1 MWAYVDETGNTLNN
15 LFDEDQPLF
24 STAAFITKTN
34 FDLVAK
40 GNIAAIAKKVGV
52 DALHANVLGVA
63 KIEQIAPDLLKLLK
77 KTDCRFFISRVEKKY
92 LAACKVVDVYF
103 DQGENKAMPW
113 SVYWIRHLRLLLTFK
128 MASFVVT
135 PEIAATVWDCVTA
148 KSDFT
153 SKKHFVQ
160 AAEAMLHNVQFVPDA
175 RSRKI
180 ITDALEWAIENP
192 EEFSTHMS
200 EKALRYQHS
209 PNFVAF
215 TNLLDGLQDASE
227 RWKRPVREIVHDA
240 QAEVEQVFATWH
252 ATISKPELA
261 NAETLSW
268 PGENKPFM
276 IQKVTGSTFRTA
288 TEEESAG
295 LQVIDVVLWC
305 FMRFFSGKEIGQEA
319 AKLLNWV
326 MKRAYQHDFS
336 FEGVGRQVEAE
347 IGNIMNADM
356 TEEQLAEGRK
366 LCAGMEAQRQALVS
380 THSIRKAGELAGDVS
395 RR

>member
-15 LFDEDQPLF
+15 LFDKNQPLY

-40 GNIAAIAKKVGV
+40 RSIATIAKKAGV

-77 KTDCRFFISRVEKKY
+77 KTDCCFFVSRVEKKY

-103 DQGENKAMPW
+103 DQGENKAVPW
-113 SVYWIRHLRLLLTFK
+113 SAYWVRPLRLMMTFK
-128 MASFVVT
+128 MANFVIT
-135 PEIAATVWDCVTA
+135 PEIAALVWNCVTA
-148 KSDFT
+148 KSEFT
-153 SKKHFVQ
+153 SKKYFVQ
-160 AAEAMLHNVQFVPDA
+160 AAEMMLHNVQFVPDA

-180 ITDALEWAIENP
+180 IADALEWAIENP
-192 EEFSTHMS
+192 EEFYTHMP

-215 TNLLDGLQDASE
+215 TNLLDGLQNASE
-227 RWKRPVREIVHDA
+227 RWKRPIREIVHDA

-252 ATISKPELA
+252 ATVSKPELA

-268 PGENKPFM
+268 PGESKPFM

-305 FMRFFSGKEIGQEA
+305 FMRIFSGKEIGPEA
-319 AKLLNWV
+319 AKLVNWV
-326 MKRAYQHDFS
+326 MHRAYQHDFS
-336 FEGVGRQVEAE
+336 FEGVGRQVETE
-347 IGNIMNADM
+347 IGTIMNADM
-356 TEEQLAEGRK
+356 TEEQFAKGHK
-366 LCAGMEAQRQALVS
+366 LCADMEAQRQALVA
-380 THSIRKAGELAGDVS
+380 THSIRKAGEVTEDVS
-395 RR
+395 RP

>member
-24 STAAFITKTN
+24 VTAAFITKTN

-40 GNIAAIAKKVGV
+40 SSIAAIAKKVDL

-92 LAACKVVDVYF
+92 LAACKVIDVYF
-103 DQGENKAMPW
+103 DQGENKAVPW
-113 SVYWIRHLRLLLTFK
+113 SAYWLRHLRLLLTFK
-128 MASFVVT
+128 MASFVIT
-135 PEIAATVWDCVTA
+135 PEIAAIVWDCVTA
-148 KSDFT
+148 KSEFT
-153 SKKHFVQ
+153 SKKHFVLG
-160 AAEAMLHNVQFVPDA
+160 AEAMLDNVQFVPDV
-175 RSRKI
+175 RSRQI
-180 ITDALEWAIENP
+180 ITDALVWAIANP

-215 TNLLDGLQDASE
+215 VNLLDGLQNASE
-227 RWKRPVREIVHDA
+227 RWKRPVREIVHDK
-240 QAEVEQVFATWH
+240 QAEVEKVFATWH

-261 NAETLSW
+261 KAEGLSW
-268 PGENKPFM
+268 PGESKAFKV
-276 IQKVTGSTFRTA
+276 QKVTGSTFRTA

-295 LQVIDVVLWC
+295 LQVVDVVLWC
-305 FMRFFSGKEIGQEA
+305 FKRIFSDKEIGQEA

-326 MKRAYQHDFS
+326 MQRAYQNDFS
-336 FEGVGRQVEAE
+336 FEGVGMQVEAE
-347 IGNIMNADM
+347 LGRIMDADM
-356 TEEQLAEGRK
+356 SKEQLAEGRK
-366 LCAGMEAQRQALVS
+366 LMAEMEAQRKALVAA
-380 THSIRKAGELAGDVS
+380 HAINQARKLTERIAT
-395 RR
+395 

>member
-15 LFDEDQPLF
+15 LFDKNQPLY

-40 GNIAAIAKKVGV
+40 GSIATIAKKVGV

-77 KTDCRFFISRVEKKY
+77 KTDCRFFVSRVEKKY
-92 LAACKVVDVYF
+92 LAACKVVNVYF
-103 DQGENKAMPW
+103 DQGENKAVPW
-113 SVYWIRHLRLLLTFK
+113 SAYWVRPLRLMMTFK
-128 MASFVVT
+128 MANFVIT
-135 PEIAATVWDCVTA
+135 PEIAALVWNCVTA
-148 KSDFT
+148 KSEFT
-153 SKKHFVQ
+153 SKKYFVQ
-160 AAEAMLHNVQFVPDA
+160 AAEMMLHNVQFVPDA

-180 ITDALEWAIENP
+180 ITDALGWAIENP
-192 EEFSTHMS
+192 EEFYTHMP

-215 TNLLDGLQDASE
+215 TNLLDGLQNASE
-227 RWKRPVREIVHDA
+227 RWKRPIREIVHDA

-252 ATISKPELA
+252 ATVSKPELA

-268 PGENKPFM
+268 PGESKPFM

-305 FMRFFSGKEIGQEA
+305 FMRIFSGKEIGPEA
-319 AKLLNWV
+319 AKLVNWV
-326 MKRAYQHDFS
+326 MHRAYQHDFS

-347 IGNIMNADM
+347 IGKIMSADM
-356 TEEQLAEGRK
+356 TEEQFAEGHK
-366 LCAGMEAQRQALVS
+366 LCADMEAQRQALVA
-380 THSIRKAGELAGDVS
+380 THSIRKVGELTEDVN
-395 RR
+395 RP

>member
-24 STAAFITKTN
+24 VTAAFITKTN

-40 GNIAAIAKKVGV
+40 ASIAAIAKKVGV

-92 LAACKVVDVYF
+92 LAACKVIDVYF
-103 DQGENKAMPW
+103 DQGENKAVPW
-113 SVYWIRHLRLLLTFK
+113 SVYWVRHLRLLLTFK

-135 PEIAATVWDCVTA
+135 PEIAAIVWDCVTA
-148 KSDFT
+148 KSEFT

-160 AAEAMLHNVQFVPDA
+160 GAEAMLDNVQFLPDA
-175 RSRKI
+175 RSREI
-180 ITDALEWAIENP
+180 ITDALEWAIANP

-215 TNLLDGLQDASE
+215 TNLLDGLQSASD
-227 RWKRPVREIVHDA
+227 RWKRPVREIVHDK
-240 QAEVEQVFATWH
+240 QAEVEKVFATWH
-252 ATISKPELA
+252 ATISRPELA
-261 NAETLSW
+261 NAEGLSW
-268 PGENKPFM
+268 PGESKPLM
-276 IQKVTGSTFRTA
+276 VQKVTGSTFRTA

-295 LQVIDVVLWC
+295 LQVVDVVLWC
-305 FMRFFSGKEIGQEA
+305 FKRIFSGKEIGQEA
-319 AKLLNWV
+319 AKLLNWI
-326 MKRAYQHDFS
+326 MHRAYQHDFS

-347 IGNIMNADM
+347 LGKIMDADM
-356 TEEQLAEGRK
+356 PKEQLAEGHK
-366 LCAGMEAQRQALVS
+366 LTADMEAQRQALVAA
-380 THSIRKAGELAGDVS
+380 HAIRKAGKLTEGMAT
-395 RR
+395 

>member
-24 STAAFITKTN
+24 VTAAFITKTN

-40 GNIAAIAKKVGV
+40 ASIAAIAKKVGV

-92 LAACKVVDVYF
+92 LAACKVIDVYF
-103 DQGENKAMPW
+103 DQGENKAVPW
-113 SVYWIRHLRLLLTFK
+113 SAYWLRHLRLLLTFK

-135 PEIAATVWDCVTA
+135 PEIAAIVWDCVTA
-148 KSDFT
+148 KSEFT
-153 SKKHFVQ
+153 SKKHFIQ
-160 AAEAMLHNVQFVPDA
+160 GAEAMLDNVQFVPDA
-175 RSRKI
+175 RSREI
-180 ITDALEWAIENP
+180 ITDALEWAIANP

-200 EKALRYQHS
+200 EKSLRYRHS

-215 TNLLDGLQDASE
+215 TNLLDGLQNASE
-227 RWKRPVREIVHDA
+227 RWKRPVREIVHDK

-252 ATISKPELA
+252 ATISKPELG
-261 NAETLSW
+261 NAEGLSW
-268 PGENKPFM
+268 PGESKPLM
-276 IQKVTGSTFRTA
+276 VQKVTGSTFRTA
-288 TEEESAG
+288 TDEESAG
-295 LQVIDVVLWC
+295 LQVVDVVLWC
-305 FMRFFSGKEIGQEA
+305 FKRIFSGKEIGQEA

-326 MKRAYQHDFS
+326 MHRAYQHDFS

-347 IGNIMNADM
+347 FGKIMDADM
-356 TEEQLAEGRK
+356 PKEQLAEGHK
-366 LCAGMEAQRQALVS
+366 LMADMEAQRQALVAA
-380 THSIRKAGELAGDVS
+380 HAIRKAGKLTEDMAS
-395 RR
+395 